1 MDHPRKAYDPDRK
14 RREAVAAIRRKV
26 EQGTLKQYAAQH
38 GAAEAEPQP
47 YCDTCN
53 NTGYVY
59 RREPGTHND
68 RFIDC
73 TANCH
78 IVRERQAM
86 RLKHRRANS
95 RLPEH
100 FWDYTFETWDALGE
114 TKHRGKYL
122 AYFMAKAL
130 VDAPDHQVSLH
141 EVIRQMQAAF
151 GDQLP
156 DRLVARLDDPDA
168 VRPGLVFYGPVG
180 VGKTGLLAAAFN
192 ALLPEIKGLLYL
204 RVQQLLALLRD
215 TWRSQDSELDLLEQ
229 FQAAPVLFLD
239 DFNVQ
244 GDGGSL
250 PRHQRDYMEHILR
263 ERDGANRLTLITT
276 NCDPATFT
284 DMWGERTAE
293 IALKLHWVKL
303 GGAKLRDTRQINL
316 DEEF

>member
-1 MDHPRKAYDPDRK
+1 MDNPRKAYDPDRK
-14 RREAVAAIRRKV
+14 RREAVEAIRRKV
-26 EQGTLKQYAAQH
+26 EQGTLMQYAAPSNGEVH
-38 GAAEAEPQP
+38 DPKP
-47 YCDTCN
+47 VCDRCN
-53 NTGYVY
+53 DTGYVY
-59 RREPGTHND
+59 QREPGTRNS

-86 RLKHRRANS
+86 RVQRRRANS

-114 TKHRGKYL
+114 AKHRGKYL

-141 EVIRQMQAAF
+141 DVIRQMQEAF
-151 GDQLP
+151 GDQTP
-156 DRLVARLDDPDA
+156 ARLVSRLDEPDA

-192 ALLPEIKGLLYL
+192 ALLPEIKGMLYL
-204 RVQQLLALLRD
+204 RVQQMLALLRD
-215 TWRSQDSELDLLEQ
+215 TWRSQDSELDLLES
-229 FQAAPVLFLD
+229 FQAAPLLFLD
-239 DFNVQ
+239 DFNVH
-244 GDGGSL
+244 GDGSTL

-276 NCDPATFT
+276 NCAPDAFT
-284 DMWGERTAE
+284 EMWGERTAE

-303 GGAKLRDTRQINL
+303 GGAKLRDTRQIIL